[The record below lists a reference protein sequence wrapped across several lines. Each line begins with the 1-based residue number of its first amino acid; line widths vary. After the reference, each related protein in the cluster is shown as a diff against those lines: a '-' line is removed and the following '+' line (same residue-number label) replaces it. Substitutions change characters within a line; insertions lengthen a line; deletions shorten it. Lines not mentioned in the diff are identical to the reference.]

1 MPTGVTT
8 EAVSSH
14 EPSRSVEIELK
25 FDVDD
30 GVATPDW
37 AAVPGVASVSAGEE
51 RELDATYLDDDAL
64 TLARAG
70 YALRRRTGGPDAGW
84 HIKGP
89 HQAGGGRVE
98 LQWPLDEELDA
109 SGVPTPIVA
118 ELATVADASTFTPLA
133 RIQNTRIAYYL
144 LSEAG
149 EVVAEFADDHV
160 RTLDERTGAER
171 SWHEWEIE
179 LGPAGPVSAEERQ
192 AFFAAV
198 EQAALAA
205 GARAAASASKL
216 ARALGY

>member
-1 MPTGVTT
+1 MT
-8 EAVSSH
+8 S
-14 EPSRSVEIELK
+14 
-25 FDVDD
+25 
-30 GVATPDW
+30 
-37 AAVPGVASVSAGEE
+37 GEH
-51 RELDATYLDDDAL
+51 RALDAGYFDTADAAL
-64 TLARAG
+64 SRAG
-70 YALRRRTGGPDAGW
+70 VALRRRTGGPDEGW

-118 ELATVADASTFTPLA
+118 ELATVADAATFTPLA

-149 EVVAEFADDHV
+149 DVVAEFADDHV
-160 RTLDERTGAER
+160 RTLDQRTGAER